1 MLFHR
6 VFAMMNEEIIGAV
19 LFISVFSACVMY
31 YFFSL
36 FIAFAFLYGKGQQRP
51 DAYVRIG
58 QLPGQ
63 SIFIT
68 GFLTDP
74 VVVSLR

>member
-19 LFISVFSACVMY
+19 LFISVFSAGVMY

-36 FIAFAFLYGKGQQRP
+36 FRKREVEEGEYLISMFFQTPSISPRRP
-51 DAYVRIG
+51 
-58 QLPGQ
+58 
-63 SIFIT
+63 
-68 GFLTDP
+68 
-74 VVVSLR
+74 